1 MPAYR
6 RAYLLLFGKKEK
18 TALLLVTFLII
29 MTLLLAGMAV
39 NRAAKDSGSSAAGKH
54 RRIF

>member
-6 RAYLLLFGKKEK
+6 RAYLFVIRKKGK

-39 NRAAKDSGSSAAGKH
+39 NRAAKTAAAQL
-54 RRIF
+54 R